1 MNGPCDETDSV
12 QFLEPSED
20 GGWGGIA
27 TAVADMA
34 ASVDVHD
41 RRWYL
46 LLEAEICGNPYVA
59 LSVHSAA
66 VLAEVRHD
74 QFWYEEGP
82 RLAPGVIDA
91 MTAQGWS
98 APVSV
103 ESGLV
108 NWWHT
113 WPEPYDL
120 DLICHELVRWFATGF
135 ALSED
140 DPVTLSASSGPA
152 HDAVGNPGD
161 HLAVGQGEPG
171 ERAAMTEPRR
181 LDPAMATD
189 WSCLDDDDEDPIT
202 DEEWDV
208 IEALS
213 GPQDGRPKPK
223 PSAEA

>member
-1 MNGPCDETDSV
+1 MNGPCDGTGSE
-12 QFLEPSED
+12 QFSLVPSEV
-20 GGWGGIA
+20 GGWGAIA

-34 ASVDVHD
+34 ASVDVDD
-41 RRWYL
+41 RWWYL
-46 LLEAEICGNPYVA
+46 YLDAEIVGDPYVA
-59 LSVHSAA
+59 LRVHSAA

-74 QFWYEEGP
+74 QFWYEGP
-82 RLAPGVIDA
+82 RLVPGVIDA

-135 ALSED
+135 ALSD
-140 DPVTLSASSGPA
+140 DVLVTLSAWSEPA
-152 HDAVGNPGD
+152 PDG
-161 HLAVGQGEPG
+161 GELPWTIPATPEG
-171 ERAAMTEPRR
+171 PRR
-181 LDPAMATD
+181 LALDLATD